1 MRVVVFILL
10 RNADRL
16 RAHLIC
22 SVASAKCASRC
33 PRPPGA
39 VGGLL
44 MGEVTPKPK
53 VPSEP
58 SSVFR
63 CSLPSASGLLCR
75 RRLHVNDCV

>member
-1 MRVVVFILL
+1 MDLPNGTEAAGSELNFRRPDCMRAVVFILL
-10 RNADRL
+10 RNAHRL

-44 MGEVTPKPK
+44 LGEVTPKPK
-53 VPSEP
+53 VP
-58 SSVFR
+58 
-63 CSLPSASGLLCR
+63 
-75 RRLHVNDCV
+75 